1 MPKGAINC
9 VGDYVAPGLIELHT
23 DNLERHIQPRP
34 KVTWARTVA
43 IVAHDA
49 ELAST
54 GITTVFDALR
64 VGSIEQSVGHAQSRY
79 ARKLATDILALRDF
93 GQLKISHH
101 LHLRSEICSQTLKQ
115 ELAEFDVRDRIG
127 IVSLMDHT
135 PGQRQFTDLSKY
147 ENLTRGK
154 YGLQAGEFKAH
165 VALRVDLQAELG
177 AGNEA
182 AAVAA
187 AKRFGATLASHDDTT
202 IQQVATS
209 RAHGVTLAEFPTN
222 LAVAEA
228 CRAAGIAVIMGA
240 PNLVRGGSHSNNIS
254 ALELVQAG
262 LLDILWSDYV
272 PPAMLLV
279 AWQLGQLQGNI
290 ATALATVTA
299 KPAAAVGLLDRGVL
313 EIGRRADLIR
323 FGHFEQTPT
332 LRGVW
337 VHGQRVA

>member
-9 VGDYVAPGLIELHT
+9 AGDYVAPGLIELHT

-34 KVTWARTVA
+34 KVTWARTAA

-54 GITTVFDALR
+54 GITKVFDALR
-64 VGSIEQSVGHAQSRY
+64 VGSIEQSMGHAQSRY

-154 YGLQAGEFKAH
+154 YGCRPGNLKRMWRCVVTCRQNWEPVTKSPQWRLQSG
-165 VALRVDLQAELG
+165 
-177 AGNEA
+177 
-182 AAVAA
+182 
-187 AKRFGATLASHDDTT
+187 LARLCSAMTT
-202 IQQVATS
+202 PRYNRWRRSGCTGSYWKSFQPLWWRRRPVERPVS
-209 RAHGVTLAEFPTN
+209 R
-222 LAVAEA
+222 
-228 CRAAGIAVIMGA
+228 
-240 PNLVRGGSHSNNIS
+240 
-254 ALELVQAG
+254 
-262 LLDILWSDYV
+262 
-272 PPAMLLV
+272 
-279 AWQLGQLQGNI
+279 
-290 ATALATVTA
+290 
-299 KPAAAVGLLDRGVL
+299 
-313 EIGRRADLIR
+313 
-323 FGHFEQTPT
+323 
-332 LRGVW
+332 
-337 VHGQRVA
+337 